1 MKKIKVTLG
10 IMAALLMVLITAAP
24 GFSTSN
30 AELEERISQLEE
42 KSGAEPGA
50 PGKISEWVTLSGTIE
65 IEAGFESSDADDSD
79 SSDISLATAELGIEA
94 TPQDWVTGFML
105 ISWEDDDDE
114 LIVDQAHI
122 TLGNTD
128 DIPYYLSAGKLYVPF
143 GVFETMMI
151 SDPITLDIGEIVDN
165 AVQVGMEINGFQA
178 AAYLYNGEVDKAG
191 DDDTISS
198 FGFSLGYAMERNEYT
213 LDLGVDWTSNV
224 LESGALSKAIGDAGD
239 LVDYVHG
246 VAAHAMAAFGPVC
259 LIGEYVFVTGD
270 IEIVGG
276 DTIKA
281 PSAFALEAGYTFDV
295 SCFETTLALG
305 YQVSSDAAGI
315 LPKTKYLASVGVGI
329 TDNLGLALEY
339 ATTEDYSAVDGGED
353 DDIDTLTIQLAFE
366 F

>member
-10 IMAALLMVLITAAP
+10 IMAALVMVLITAAP

-30 AELEERISQLEE
+30 AELAERISQLEE

-50 PGKISEWVTLSGTIE
+50 LGKISERVTLSGTIE
-65 IEAGFESSDADDSD
+65 IEAGFESFDSNGSD

-94 TPQDWVTGFML
+94 VPQDWISGFML
-105 ISWEDDDDE
+105 LSWDDDEDE
-114 LIVDQAHI
+114 LIVDQAHV

-128 DIPYYLSAGKLYVPF
+128 ELPYYLSAGKLYIPF

-165 AVQVGMEINGFQA
+165 AIQVGMEINGFQA
-178 AAYLYNGEVDKAG
+178 AAYLYNGEVDEAD
-191 DDDTISS
+191 DDDTISR
-198 FGFSLGYAMERNEYT
+198 FGFSLGYALEREEYT
-213 LDLGVDWTSNV
+213 LNLGVDWTSNV
-224 LESGALSKAIGDAGD
+224 LESGALSKAVGDAGD
-239 LVDYVHG
+239 LVGYVHG
-246 VAAHAMAAFGPVC
+246 LAAHAMAAFGPVC
-259 LIGEYVFVTGD
+259 LIGEYVYVTD
-270 IEIVGG
+270 NIEIVGK

-295 SCFETTLALG
+295 SGFETTLALG
-305 YQVSSDAAGI
+305 YQASRDAAGI
-315 LPKTKYLASVGVGI
+315 LPETKYLASVGVGI

-339 ATTEDYSAVDGGED
+339 ATAEDYSAALGTKD
-353 DDIDTLTIQLAFE
+353 DDLDTLTIQLAFE